1 MIRDFMSK
9 YFLALNDDATCE
21 GFIKALINFYIAC
34 KQQSPICA
42 DFRSKMVV
50 YCAAVNVIGK
60 YDTAKHRSMVADFD
74 HMINM
79 IAQSDPAIDMEIS
92 ALLLSGIKAT
102 T

>member
-1 MIRDFMSK
+1 MIRDFMCK
-9 YFLALNDDATCE
+9 YFLTINDDATCE

-34 KQQSPICA
+34 KQQSPTCA
-42 DFRSKMVV
+42 EFRSQMVV

-60 YDTAKHRSMVADFD
+60 YDIAKHRRMIADFD

-79 IAQSDPAIDMEIS
+79 IAQSDPAIDVEIS
-92 ALLLSGIKAT
+92 TLLLSGIKAT